1 MKRQPISTMAG
12 GPPGP
17 LPRRTGSLT
26 ARLKF
31 LADLDGPLAYVPSK
45 GGGDSTEHLGNFTT
59 REVAVHD
66 ARSHLRDTRLDA
78 EGFLLVTQ
86 PTAVTDFHHDAQIEA
101 VHHEE
106 VRALL
111 TRLTGAR
118 RVEIFD
124 DTRRASSRDRQRER
138 KTRDPAAIV
147 HNDYTARS
155 GVKRL
160 RDHFADA
167 SDASEE
173 AERLL
178 DRRFAII
185 NVWRSTAGPV
195 LNHPLVMADATTV
208 REEDLVAVERRGE
221 DRIGE
226 LQVALHHPEQRWYY
240 YPRMQPDEVLVFKTF
255 DSATDGRTRFTLHSS
270 FDDPTAPA
278 GAPPRESIE
287 TRCLVFF

>member
-45 GGGDSTEHLGNFTT
+45 GGGDSTEHLGNFIT

>member
-1 MKRQPISTMAG
+1 MTTPI
-12 GPPGP
+12 
-17 LPRRTGSLT
+17 T

-31 LADLDGPLAYVPSK
+31 LADLDAPLVYVPSK

-59 REVAVHD
+59 REVAVQD
-66 ARSHLRDTRLDA
+66 ARRELSGNSLDTQ
-78 EGFLLVTQ
+78 GFLLATQ
-86 PTAVTDFHHDAQIEA
+86 PTEVADFHDDEQVKT
-101 VHHEE
+101 VHHAE

-111 TRLTGAR
+111 MRLTGAS
-118 RVEIFD
+118 RVGIFD
-124 DTRRASSRDRQRER
+124 DTRRSSSVEGQRE
-138 KTRDPAAIV
+138 KNTRDPAAIV
-147 HNDYTARS
+147 HNDYTASS

-167 SDASEE
+167 PEE
-173 AERLL
+173 AEDLL
-178 DRRFAII
+178 ARRFAII
-185 NVWRSTAGPV
+185 NVWRTTAGPV
-195 LNHPLVMADATTV
+195 LSHPLVMADATTV

-240 YPRMQPDEVLVFKTF
+240 YPRMQPDEALVFKTF

-270 FDDPTAPA
+270 FEDPAAPA
-278 GAPPRESIE
+278 DAPPRESIE

>member
-1 MKRQPISTMAG
+1 MT
-12 GPPGP
+12 
-17 LPRRTGSLT
+17 TTVT

-31 LADLDGPLAYVPSK
+31 LADLDAPLVYVPSK

-59 REVAVHD
+59 REVAVRD
-66 ARSHLRDTRLDA
+66 ARGRLPGTRLDA
-78 EGFLLVTQ
+78 EGFVLATQ
-86 PTAVTDFHHDAQIEA
+86 PTAVTDFHDDEQMET
-101 VHHEE
+101 VHHAE
-106 VRALL
+106 VKALL
-111 TRLTGAR
+111 QRLTGAR

-124 DTRRASSRDRQRER
+124 DTRRSSSVQGQREK

-167 SDASEE
+167 PEE

-178 DRRFAII
+178 ARRFAII

-195 LNHPLVMADATTV
+195 LNHPLVLADATTV

-240 YPRMQPDEVLVFKTF
+240 YPRMQPDEALVFKTF

-270 FDDPTAPA
+270 FEDPAAPA
-278 GAPPRESIE
+278 AAPARESIE

>member
-1 MKRQPISTMAG
+1 MTKPAG
-12 GPPGP
+12 TVGANPV
-17 LPRRTGSLT
+17 T

-66 ARSHLRDTRLDA
+66 GRSHLPDSRLDA
-78 EGFLLVTQ
+78 EGFMLVAQ
-86 PTAVTDFHHDAQIEA
+86 PTSVTDFHDDGQIEA
-101 VHHEE
+101 VHHQE
-106 VRALL
+106 VRKLL
-111 TRLTGAR
+111 ARLTGAA
-118 RVEIFD
+118 RVEVFD
-124 DTRRASSRDRQRER
+124 DTRRASSLDRQRER
-138 KTRDPAAIV
+138 KIREPAAIV

-160 RDHFADA
+160 RDHYAA
-167 SDASEE
+167 VPEE
-173 AERLL
+173 VERLL
-178 DRRFAII
+178 ARRFAII

-226 LQVALHHPEQRWYY
+226 LQVALHYPEQRWYY
-240 YPRMQPDEVLVFKTF
+240 YPRMQPDEALVFKTF
-255 DSATDGRTRFTLHSS
+255 DSAADGRTRFTLHSS

-278 GAPPRESIE
+278 GAAPRESIE

>member
-1 MKRQPISTMAG
+1 MT
-12 GPPGP
+12 
-17 LPRRTGSLT
+17 TTVT

-31 LADLDGPLAYVPSK
+31 LADLDAPLVYVPSR

-59 REVAVHD
+59 REVDVRD
-66 ARSHLRDTRLDA
+66 ARRELSANTLDA

-86 PTAVTDFHHDAQIEA
+86 PTAVVDFYDDEQVEA
-101 VHHEE
+101 VHHAE
-106 VRALL
+106 VIELL
-111 TRLTGAR
+111 TRLTGAS

-124 DTRRASSRDRQRER
+124 DTRRTSSVARQREK
-138 KTRDPAAIV
+138 KTRDPASIV

-160 RDHFADA
+160 RDHYADA
-167 SDASEE
+167 PDE

-178 DRRFAII
+178 ERRFAII
-185 NVWRSTAGPV
+185 NVWRSIAGPV
-195 LNHPLVMADATTV
+195 LSHPLVLADATSV

-226 LQVALHHPEQRWYY
+226 LQVALHRPDQRWYY
-240 YPRMQPDEVLVFKTF
+240 YPRMQPDEALVFKTF

-270 FDDPTAPA
+270 FEDPSAPA

>member
-1 MKRQPISTMAG
+1 MTKTA
-12 GPPGP
+12 
-17 LPRRTGSLT
+17 GSLGADPIT

-45 GGGDSTEHLGNFTT
+45 GGGDRTEHLGNFTT

-66 ARSHLRDTRLDA
+66 ARTHLPDTRLDA
-78 EGFLLVTQ
+78 EGFMLVTQ
-86 PTAVTDFHHDAQIEA
+86 PTAVTDFHDDEQIEA

-111 TRLTGAR
+111 ARLTGAT

-124 DTRRASSRDRQRER
+124 DTRRASSLERQRER
-138 KTRDPAAIV
+138 KIRDPAAIV
-147 HNDYTARS
+147 HNDYTVRS

-160 RDHFADA
+160 RDHYADA
-167 SDASEE
+167 PEE

-178 DRRFAII
+178 ERRFAII

-195 LNHPLVMADATTV
+195 LNHPLVMADATTI

-240 YPRMQPDEVLVFKTF
+240 YPRMQPDEALVFKTF

-270 FDDPTAPA
+270 FDDPGAPA
-278 GAPPRESIE
+278 EAPPRESIE

>member
-1 MKRQPISTMAG
+1 MVREPS
-12 GPPGP
+12 GPM
-17 LPRRTGSLT
+17 PRRTGPLT

-31 LADLDGPLAYVPSK
+31 LADRDGPLAYVPSK
-45 GGGDSTEHLGNFTT
+45 GGGDSTEHLGNFAA

-66 ARSHLRDTRLDA
+66 ARSHLPDTRLDA
-78 EGFLLVTQ
+78 EGFMLVAQ
-86 PTAVTDFHHDAQIEA
+86 PTAVTDFHDDEQIEA

-106 VRALL
+106 VRGLL
-111 TRLTGAR
+111 TRLTGAG

-124 DTRRASSRDRQRER
+124 DTRRASSLERQRER
-138 KTRDPAAIV
+138 KIRDPAAIV

-167 SDASEE
+167 PEE

-178 DRRFAII
+178 ARRFAII
-185 NVWRSTAGPV
+185 NIWRSTAGPV

-270 FDDPTAPA
+270 FDDPGAPA
-278 GAPPRESIE
+278 GAAPRESIE

>member
-1 MKRQPISTMAG
+1 MTKPA
-12 GPPGP
+12 
-17 LPRRTGSLT
+17 GSLGADPIT

-66 ARSHLRDTRLDA
+66 ARSHLPDTRLDA
-78 EGFLLVTQ
+78 EGFMLVAQ
-86 PTAVTDFHHDAQIEA
+86 PTAVTDFHDDEQIEA

-106 VRALL
+106 VRTLL
-111 TRLTGAR
+111 TRLTGAA

-124 DTRRASSRDRQRER
+124 DTRRASSLERQRER
-138 KTRDPAAIV
+138 NIRDPAAIV

-160 RDHFADA
+160 RDHYADA
-167 SDASEE
+167 PEE

-178 DRRFAII
+178 ARRFAII
-185 NVWRSTAGPV
+185 NVWRSTAGAV
-195 LNHPLVMADATTV
+195 LNNPLVLADATTV

-226 LQVALHHPEQRWYY
+226 LQVALQHPEQRWYY
-240 YPRMQPDEVLVFKTF
+240 YPRMQPDEALVFKTF

-270 FDDPTAPA
+270 FDDPSAPA
-278 GAPPRESIE
+278 GAAPRESLE